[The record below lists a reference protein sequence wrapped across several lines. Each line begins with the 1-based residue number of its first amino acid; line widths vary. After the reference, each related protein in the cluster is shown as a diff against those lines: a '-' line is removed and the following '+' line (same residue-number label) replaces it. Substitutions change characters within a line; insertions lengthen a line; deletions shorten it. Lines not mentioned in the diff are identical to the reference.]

1 MEITAEVRGLD
12 HQRLFHT
19 QLAQAWEEEFVMVL
33 NEVATETRTAS
44 QAGAPVF
51 GGGLRRRI
59 RARVD
64 IRKLIA
70 RVRAT
75 APHSKLVTFGRR
87 SGKMPSVDPAHAKRP
102 QSALDLKNWAEA
114 HGINPFILARSI
126 ARKGT
131 KPHPFMVS
139 IGEERFRE
147 RVRQAVE
154 RVAQRF
160 KS

>member
-19 QLAQAWEEEFVMVL
+19 QLAQAWEQEFLMVL
-33 NEVATETRTAS
+33 NEVASETKAAS
-44 QAGAPVF
+44 RAGAHVF
-51 GGGLRRRI
+51 TGVLRAGI
-59 RARVD
+59 RSRVD
-64 IRKLIA
+64 TRKLIA
-70 RVRAT
+70 RVKAS
-75 APHSKLVTFGRR
+75 APHSWLVTFGRR
-87 SGKMPSVDPAHAKRP
+87 SGKMPSVDPAHA
-102 QSALDLKNWAEA
+102 QSPKSAQRLKDWAIA
-114 HGINPFILARSI
+114 HGMEPFVLARSI

-139 IGEERFRE
+139 IGEERFRD